1 MKYRVLGKTGA
12 RVSEVGLGT
21 WQLGGSDWG
30 NLSDSDAIAILQK
43 SYDLGVNLFDTAD
56 VYGGGRS
63 ETLIG
68 KWLKQSKA
76 KAFVATKL
84 GRRGDKPYGQPLNF
98 TAKTARQHTIDS
110 LKRLGV
116 DSIFLQQWHTIPTE
130 VMKSGEALD
139 ILENLRRE
147 GLIQNWGTS
156 VESVEEGIICMKHK
170 GCASLQVIFNIFRQK
185 LVTQL
190 LPAAA
195 KANVGILAR
204 VPLASGILAGKF
216 KPGQA
221 VASTFAAN
229 DHRNYNADGKAFNA
243 GETFAGVPFE
253 KGVQLAEKIKA
264 ILKPQGDVTLADLSL
279 RWILDYPQVT
289 SVIPGATKLA
299 QATSNVKASD
309 LPPLTPAQ
317 HDQLQALYQKEITT
331 LIRGKY

>member
-30 NLSDSDAIAILQK
+30 NLSDDDAIAILQK
-43 SYDLGVNLFDTAD
+43 SYDQGVNFFDTAD

-76 KAFVATKL
+76 KAYVATKL
-84 GRRGDKPYGQPLNF
+84 GRRGDVPNGKPQNF
-98 TAKTARQHTIDS
+98 TAKFARQHTIDS

-139 ILENLRRE
+139 VLENLRRE

-156 VESVEEGIICMKHK
+156 VESVEEGLICIKHK

-216 KPGQA
+216 APGQSPSQ
-221 VASTFAAN
+221 VFAAS
-229 DHRNYNADGKAFNA
+229 DHRNYNAEGKAFNA
-243 GETFAGVPFE
+243 GETFAGLPFE
-253 KGVQLAEKIKA
+253 KGVELAQKVKA
-264 ILKPQGDVTLADLSL
+264 ILNPHGQATMADLSL
-279 RWILDYPQVT
+279 RWILDFPQVT
-289 SVIPGATKLA
+289 SVIPGATKLSQA
-299 QATSNVKASD
+299 QSNVKASS
-309 LPPLTPAQ
+309 LPPLTPQQ
-317 HDQLQALYQKEITT
+317 HNQLETLYNKEVAT

>member
-30 NLSDSDAIAILQK
+30 NLSDDDAIAILQN

-56 VYGGGRS
+56 VYGSGRS

-76 KAFVATKL
+76 KAYIATKL
-84 GRRGDKPYGQPLNF
+84 GRRGDKPYGQPQNF

-139 ILENLRRE
+139 ILENLRRQ

-156 VESVEEGIICMKHK
+156 VESVEEGHICIKHK

-221 VASTFAAN
+221 VASTFASN

-253 KGVQLAEKIKA
+253 KGVQLAEKVKA
-264 ILKPQGDVTLADLSL
+264 ILNPQGHVSMADLSL
-279 RWILDYPQVT
+279 RWILDFPQVT
-289 SVIPGATKLA
+289 SVIPGATKLTQA
-299 QATSNVKASD
+299 QSNVKASD
-309 LPPLTPAQ
+309 LPPLTPKQ
-317 HDQLQALYQKEITT
+317 HEQLSKLYNQEVAT